1 MNTQS
6 VVFPLCIN
14 APSWTVPTLQA
25 TDVTMTDCHCTA
37 TWRRVGMPDTEE
49 GNEGLVGVAAVRL
62 LLILRLSPRLL
73 FVIAASFSHLAR
85 PCWHNYSLVPMQ
97 DSHRYG
103 GQGSLYLS
111 RTHRCTHASSQLY
124 DQPENLLCHAVHLKC
139 AHLNCRF

>member
-25 TDVTMTDCHCTA
+25 TDVTITDCHCTA

-62 LLILRLSPRLL
+62 LLILRLSPLLL

-111 RTHRCTHASSQLY
+111 LTRTHAQMHARV
-124 DQPENLLCHAVHLKC
+124 QPALRPTRKLLIVS
-139 AHLNCRF
+139 RGTP